1 VEIIRSYTEGAY
13 RARPELA
20 QSTIKLFGLATPAHA
35 KHAMD
40 NRQEATDSMLVGTC
54 LHALVLEN
62 RMVYAVEPQADGR
75 TKEGKAVKAAFA
87 AENGDK
93 IILSAK
99 DAAKVEG
106 MASGI
111 RRNRGA
117 MLLLDA
123 CADRELSLF
132 WDGYKA
138 RVDGA
143 CPLGIL
149 DLKTTH
155 SASPAEFERSILNFG
170 YHIQGVH
177 YLEGAAA
184 CGICSDDFF
193 IVAVESAAPFE
204 CAVYKIDHDSL
215 SIGRTE
221 LHRLRKIAKRCIES
235 GEYPGYSHKPEPIG
249 LPAWKIRQEER
260 ING

>member
-1 VEIIRSYTEGAY
+1 MPIIRNMPDGAY

-35 KHAMD
+35 KYAMD
-40 NRQEATDSMLVGTC
+40 NRQEASDAMQVGTC
-54 LHALVLEN
+54 LHALILEN
-62 RMVYAVEPQADGR
+62 RTIFAVEPVADGR
-75 TKEGKAVKAAFA
+75 TKEGKAIKAAFA
-87 AENGDK
+87 ADNADK

-106 MASGI
+106 MAAGI

-132 WDGYKA
+132 WDGFKA

-149 DLKTTH
+149 DLKTTT
-155 SASPAEFERSILNFG
+155 SACPSEFERSILNFG
-170 YHIQGVH
+170 YHIQAAH

-184 CGICSDDFF
+184 CGICADDFF
-193 IVAVESAAPFE
+193 VVAVESAAPFE
-204 CAVYKIDHDSL
+204 CAIYRIDHESL
-215 SIGRTE
+215 EIGRAE
-221 LHRLRKIAKRCIES
+221 LHRLREIARHCLET
-235 GEYPGYSHKPEPIG
+235 GEYPGYSHEPELIG

-260 ING
+260 TNG

>member
-1 VEIIRSYTEGAY
+1 MPEIIRSYAESAY

-40 NRQEATDSMLVGTC
+40 NRQDATDSMQVGTC

-62 RMVYAVEPQADGR
+62 RTVYAVEPVADGR
-75 TKEGKAVKAAFA
+75 TKEGKAIKAAFA
-87 AENGDK
+87 SDNADK
-93 IILSAK
+93 LILSAK

-106 MASGI
+106 MAEGI
-111 RRNRGA
+111 KRNRGA

-132 WDGYKA
+132 WGGYKA

-149 DLKTTH
+149 DLKTTQ
-155 SASPAEFERSILNFG
+155 SASPAEFERSILNYG
-170 YHIQGVH
+170 YHIQAAH

-184 CGICSDDFF
+184 CGICADDFF
-193 IVAVESAAPFE
+193 VVAVESAAPYE
-204 CAVYKIDHDSL
+204 CAVYRIDHGTL
-215 SIGRTE
+215 EIGRAE
-221 LHRLRKIAKRCIES
+221 LHRLREIAKRCMET
-235 GEYPGYSHKPEPIG
+235 GEYPGYSHEPEPIG
-249 LPAWKIRQEER
+249 LPAWKIRQYER
-260 ING
+260 D